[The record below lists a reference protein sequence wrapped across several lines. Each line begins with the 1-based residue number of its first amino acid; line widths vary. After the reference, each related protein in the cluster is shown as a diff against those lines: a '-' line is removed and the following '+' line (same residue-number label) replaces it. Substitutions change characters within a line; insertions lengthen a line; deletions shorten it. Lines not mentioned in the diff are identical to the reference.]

1 MTTKTMMIKAL
12 YCLVTK
18 EEDNKIGQMFAL
30 RCDSMGNSD
39 IIKEHEVISLENNK
53 EKWDTN
59 KSQTNE
65 IAMEAQVS
73 QCGIDRN

>member
-53 EKWDTN
+53 EK
-59 KSQTNE
+59 
-65 IAMEAQVS
+65 
-73 QCGIDRN
+73 